1 MHLQEISVTLNRET
15 YKYGLLNQVP
25 GYYVIYTSIW
35 HIMLFSFKSDDVLFN
50 VMLLQ
55 AWTAV
60 QIFNEGYVP
69 TQLYQ
74 LPLFHGPPKPYLLR
88 ALAKD
93 NTRQWIVAN
102 VVNGN
107 VSCSMPRRA
116 WCVHARAWHVVE
128 HFLIAFILC
137 CFPGASSLLP

>member
-107 VSCSMPRRA
+107 VSSMPRA
-116 WCVHARAWHVVE
+116 C
-128 HFLIAFILC
+128 LC
-137 CFPGASSLLP
+137 ACMV

>member
-1 MHLQEISVTLNRET
+1 
-15 YKYGLLNQVP
+15 
-25 GYYVIYTSIW
+25 
-35 HIMLFSFKSDDVLFN
+35 MLF
-50 VMLLQ
+50 Q

-107 VSCSMPRRA
+107 VSSMPRACLCATCMACNRA
-116 WCVHARAWHVVE
+116 FLCLIYISLPPWCVI
-128 HFLIAFILC
+128 IATMKNTC
-137 CFPGASSLLP
+137 SLVLFS

>member
-1 MHLQEISVTLNRET
+1 
-15 YKYGLLNQVP
+15 
-25 GYYVIYTSIW
+25 
-35 HIMLFSFKSDDVLFN
+35 
-50 VMLLQ
+50 MLLQ